1 MLTVTKLEPQ
11 KKNPQ
16 RLNVYLNGEFA
27 FGISRLVAPWLQEGN
42 ELSQGEIS
50 GLQTEDQ
57 IQQGYQRAINFLS
70 YRARSEQEIKL
81 NLQKHQVPETI
92 IESVL
97 EKLRDASLVDDR
109 EFAQQWIENRIRFH
123 PRSKRALSSE
133 LYRKGIS
140 KQIIEETL
148 LDIDE
153 EVLARSLA
161 QKKVSKLRTLDKS
174 TFQKKMYGFLY
185 RRGFNYG
192 ISKEVVSQ
200 LWDELEKE
208 S

>member
-50 GLQTEDQ
+50 GLQSEDQ

-81 NLQKHQVPETI
+81 NLQKHQVPEAI
-92 IESVL
+92 IESIL
-97 EKLRDASLVDDR
+97 ERLRDASLVDDR
-109 EFAQQWIENRIRFH
+109 EFAQQWIENRVRFH

-133 LYRKGIS
+133 LYRKGLS
-140 KQIIEETL
+140 KQIIEDTL

-161 QKKVSKLRTLDKS
+161 QKKVSKLRNLDKS
-174 TFQKKMYGFLY
+174 TFQKKMYGFLS
-185 RRGFNYG
+185 RRGFHYG

>member
-57 IQQGYQRAINFLS
+57 IQQAYQRAINFLS

-97 EKLRDASLVDDR
+97 ERLDDASLVDDR
-109 EFAQQWIENRIRFH
+109 EFAQQWIENRIKFH

-174 TFQKKMYGFLY
+174 TFQKKMYGFLS
-185 RRGFNYG
+185 RRGFHYG
-192 ISKEVVSQ
+192 ICKEVVSQ
-200 LWDELEKE
+200 LWDELENE

>member
-174 TFQKKMYGFLY
+174 TFQKKMYGFLS
-185 RRGFNYG
+185 RRGFHYG

>member
-50 GLQTEDQ
+50 GLQIEDQ
-57 IQQGYQRAINFLS
+57 IQQGYQRATNLLS

-97 EKLRDASLVDDR
+97 ERLRDASLVDDR

-140 KQIIEETL
+140 NQIIEETL

-161 QKKVSKLRTLDKS
+161 QKKVSKLRTLDKP
-174 TFQKKMYGFLY
+174 TFQKKMYGFLS
-185 RRGFNYG
+185 RRGFHYG

-200 LWDELEKE
+200 LWDEMEKE

>member
-174 TFQKKMYGFLY
+174 TIQKKMYGFLS
-185 RRGFNYG
+185 RRGFHYG

>member
-27 FGISRLVAPWLQEGN
+27 FGISRSVASLLQEGN
-42 ELSQGEIS
+42 ELSQEEIS
-50 GLQTEDQ
+50 DLQTKEK
-57 IQQGYQRAINFLS
+57 IQQAYQRALNFLS
-70 YRARSEQEIKL
+70 YRARSEKEIQL
-81 NLQKHQVPETI
+81 NLQKHQVLETI
-92 IESVL
+92 IQLVL
-97 EKLRDASLVDDR
+97 ERLRDASLVNDR
-109 EFAQQWIENRIRFH
+109 EFAQQWIENRVRFH

-133 LYRKGIS
+133 LYQKGIS
-140 KQIIEETL
+140 NQIIEETL

-174 TFQKKMYGFLY
+174 TFQKKMYGFLS
-185 RRGFNYG
+185 RRGFHYG
-192 ISKEVVSQ
+192 ISKEVISQ